1 MKQSIEKTCISV
13 AFVNPIVPP
22 CFLSLR
28 HVFTVP
34 PSRSCRTCLY
44 YLLIIIGSPSGHD
57 SETIEE
63 SEVSHEVSIS
73 MSKDPLKGG

>member
-1 MKQSIEKTCISV
+1 MNEAEHRETYISV

-28 HVFTVP
+28 NVFTVP
-34 PSRSCRTCLY
+34 PLGHTALVF
-44 YLLIIIGSPSGHD
+44 IIKIIGSPSGHD

-63 SEVSHEVSIS
+63 IEVSHEVSIS
-73 MSKDPLKGG
+73 TSKDSLKGG